1 MSVDMM
7 AVLHAAEAFVAEAEG
22 WANHVEARR
31 TEHADAAYPLV
42 EQSLGELRGEKR
54 GLALGKQR
62 GIALGEKRGEK
73 RGEQRGL
80 ARLRSTAKAL
90 LKSRVPLRIIAE
102 STGLSPEEIRAL

>member
-1 MSVDMM
+1 MFTQEQKERWDRNSII
-7 AVLHAAEAFVAEAEG
+7 
-22 WANHVEARR
+22 NTARR
-31 TEHADAAYPLV
+31 EGRDEGIA
-42 EQSLGELRGEKR
+42 LGELRGEKR

-90 LKSRVPLRIIAE
+90 LKSRVPLRVIAE

>member
-42 EQSLGELRGEKR
+42 EQSLGELRGVIREMC
-54 GLALGKQR
+54 
-62 GIALGEKRGEK
+62 GE
-73 RGEQRGL
+73 
-80 ARLRSTAKAL
+80 RSC
-90 LKSRVPLRIIAE
+90 
-102 STGLSPEEIRAL
+102 